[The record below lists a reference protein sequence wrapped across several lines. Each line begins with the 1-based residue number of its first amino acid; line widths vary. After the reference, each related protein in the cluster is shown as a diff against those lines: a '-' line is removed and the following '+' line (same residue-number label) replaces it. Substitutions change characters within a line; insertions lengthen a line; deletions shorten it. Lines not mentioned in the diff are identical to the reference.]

1 MNELTKYVKKLEII
15 DNSLRTSARNPSGSD
30 YMKYCVWKYLALCQ
44 AHTGL
49 LVPNQFRAPPR
60 LGFVLGAGNRAVNKT
75 GEAPVPKSVA
85 GEDME

>member
-1 MNELTKYVKKLEII
+1 MNELTTYVKKLEII
-15 DNSLRTSARNPSGSD
+15 DDCLRTSARNPSGSD

-49 LVPNQFRAPPR
+49 LAPNQFGAPPR

-75 GEAPVPKSVA
+75 GEASVPTSIA
-85 GEDME
+85 GEDRE